1 MRNCTRLSLAR
12 MKLGWECDGRRKWQ
26 EFDWL
31 WVSAAVS
38 VAQGTE
44 EQALKEIPVRKR
56 NPIHSSEGR
65 WVHEEPM
72 AVATWQM

>member
-38 VAQGTE
+38 VVQGIGE
-44 EQALKEIPVRKR
+44 W
-56 NPIHSSEGR
+56 SGSEGNTGAQK
-65 WVHEEPM
+65 ESNPLL
-72 AVATWQM
+72 